1 MNPINHLLEWR
12 LDIFLK
18 KYNIDLNDFCES
30 EKYLARTYALR
41 NIAKQLVPCNSCNNS
56 ERKKYINYGFW
67 LIKGVIWKN
76 IINYTLIVDTNS
88 YECKLCITRIYNNQR
103 VTINAINRKWMNRDI
118 LLNKLYTGSFSD
130 DTVDKLSYDNLNKL
144 WFLIISYLMLTDA
157 IITISDISN
166 IIKELI
172 YNIMLIKN

>member
-18 KYNIDLNDFCES
+18 KYNIDLNDFCAS
-30 EKYLARTYALR
+30 EDYRTRAHALR
-41 NIAKQLVPCNSCNNS
+41 NIAKQLVPPNSCNNI

-88 YECKLCITRIYNNQR
+88 YKCKLCITRIYNNQQ
-103 VTINAINRKWMNRDI
+103 VTIDAINRKWINRDI
-118 LLNKLYTGSFSD
+118 LLNKMYAGCFSD
-130 DTVDKLSYDNLNKL
+130 DAENKFSDDNLNKL
-144 WFLIISYLMLTDA
+144 WFLIISYFMLTDA